1 MKRFLVI
8 LMVVAM
14 ASFLM
19 VGCLPGVAPD
29 PDPDED
35 VAVTGVTL
43 KATLAFTVG
52 DAPVTLVAIVTPE
65 DATDTSVIWAS
76 IDRTV
81 AIVAAGVVTP
91 LNAGISAITAT
102 TVDGGFVATCVVTV
116 TAAGEPPEKSEAPI
130 ITGVFANDTTFVDV
144 GSYVNIEEATGG
156 ICVRGIGIYKSTVKL
171 YINGKLV
178 ATTIAR
184 SDPKVRSGYGE
195 FVFGIAELGDDEV
208 KTLYATAKEYG
219 LDVSDASDT
228 SVFTLDTV
236 RPELETVSI
245 DGSVFKDG
253 DLILFLDGTSFKEI
267 TAEMSE
273 PVSLVPSV
281 DPNYEPVI
289 ELSNIA
295 WETGPW
301 ATFEISEDGLTLT
314 LTPATA
320 WLAIDSDPFHTVP
333 NFYVYREGKFG
344 YEYDADLV
352 KDAAGNGNVEGVD
365 GDFTLTFV
373 GLSPE

>member
-14 ASFLM
+14 ASFLF

-29 PDPDED
+29 PDPGPD

-52 DAPVTLVAIVTPE
+52 DAPVTLEAIVAPE

-116 TAAGEPPEKSEAPI
+116 TAAGEPPEKTDAPT
-130 ITGVFANDTTFVDV
+130 ITGVFDSDENGVDV
-144 GSYVNIEEATGG
+144 GSYVNIEEITDG
-156 ICVRGIGIYKSTVKL
+156 IFVEGYALDGSIVKL
-171 YINGKLV
+171 YINDDEV
-178 ATTIAR
+178 ATTIATR
-184 SDPKVRSGYGE
+184 DSKMRSGYKMFDFKIDFVITDNVGE
-195 FVFGIAELGDDEV
+195 EEGEDGV
-208 KTLYATAKEYG
+208 KTLHVTAKEYG
-219 LDVSDASDT
+219 LDVSDASNT
-228 SVFTLDTV
+228 IVFTLDTV

-245 DGSVFKDG
+245 DGSVFEDE
-253 DLILFLDGTSFKEI
+253 DLVIFLADTSFKEM

-273 PVSLVPSV
+273 PVSLVKTHTG
-281 DPNYEPVI
+281 YEPI
-289 ELSNIA
+289 IKISG
-295 WETGPW
+295 TGFDLLDC
-301 ATFEISEDGLTLT
+301 ATFKISKDGLTLT
-314 LTPATA
+314 LTPASTYDIN
-320 WLAIDSDPFHTVP
+320 LGD
-333 NFYVYREGKFG
+333 FYDYAADKHVFS
-344 YEYDADLV
+344 YDADL
-352 KDAAGNGNVEGVD
+352 KDAAGNENVPGT
-365 GDFTLTFV
+365 FTLTFV
-373 GLSPE
+373 GLGT